1 MYSRTADRLFPDTN
15 RRLNRIERSAT
26 MTSSTLF
33 PSTDRIEAL
42 LDRLD
47 PTFDGICCV
56 AGCVHHPSYAQPT
69 FTTVRQ
75 VT

>member
-1 MYSRTADRLFPDTN
+1 
-15 RRLNRIERSAT
+15 

-56 AGCVHHPSYAQPT
+56 AGCVHHHPSYAQPT